1 MPTFKV
7 TLVQAIYVLVTFIHF
22 SNISA
27 ITAPILSKNL
37 SQFLGDL
44 IFVNHFLFTKL
55 LLTQIVFGPKV
66 FFLPKYFW
74 PKFFENFFWTHNF
87 FQGPTFFCPKM
98 FFGPKIFVDPKIF
111 FWPQIFLGPN
121 FFLYKNFCWP
131 KNFLDPTFFCNF
143 VFAFVGVVQ
152 LIYDLKFLLTQNFIT
167 KNFFRPKKF
176 SDLFYFLD
184 HFVWPQ
190 NFSDKKSSLNSFQ
203 AEHYR
208 LKSCL
213 FNIPKHLYNLL
224 NLQYFAIYIYNLL
237 NLSLYV
243 FKRICICCIS
253 G

>member
-1 MPTFKV
+1 MDPKCFFYPNIFDQNFLKISFGPTIFFRA
-7 TLVQAIYVLVTFIHF
+7 QHF
-22 SNISA
+22 FA
-27 ITAPILSKNL
+27 LKC
-37 SQFLGDL
+37 FLDPK
-44 IFVNHFLFTKL
+44 FLW
-55 LLTQIVFGPKV
+55 TQKFFFGPK
-66 FFLPKYFW
+66 
-74 PKFFENFFWTHNF
+74 FFW
-87 FQGPTFFCPKM
+87 GPIFFCT
-98 FFGPKIFVDPKIF
+98 KIFVDPKIF
-111 FWPQIFLGPN
+111 WIQL
-121 FFLYKNFCWP
+121 
-131 KNFLDPTFFCNF
+131 FFCNF
-143 VFAFVGVVQ
+143 VFTFVGVVQ
-152 LIYDLKFLLTQNFIT
+152 LIYDLKFLDTKFLLTQNFIT